1 MDELKKKYPIGK
13 ICAKLQISR
22 AGYYKYEKKK
32 EKKKRES
39 KKERQLKEYIQL
51 IYEEHKSRYGYRK
64 IRAVLN
70 NQYNIP
76 ASEKVVRRLMQ
87 ELGLKSKA
95 RKWKKGTKQHKV
107 ASAGFIYENI
117 LQRDFSTKRIN
128 EKWVTDVTEISYG
141 NGKLYLSTILDLHN
155 NRVLG
160 HSIAEIHDVNLV
172 KASLLDTLKKRKNKN
187 KKLILHSD
195 QGFTYRS
202 TKWHQLVAKNQ
213 LTPSMSRKAN
223 PFDNACIESFFSYL
237 KTECLEELKVAH
249 NQIEA
254 IKVINDFV
262 YYYNHKRIQST
273 LNYKTPNQYVAA
285 S

>member
-107 ASAGFIYENI
+107 PQQDLYMKIYYKETF
-117 LQRDFSTKRIN
+117 LPN
-128 EKWVTDVTEISYG
+128 E
-141 NGKLYLSTILDLHN
+141 
-155 NRVLG
+155 
-160 HSIAEIHDVNLV
+160 
-172 KASLLDTLKKRKNKN
+172 
-187 KKLILHSD
+187 
-195 QGFTYRS
+195 
-202 TKWHQLVAKNQ
+202 
-213 LTPSMSRKAN
+213 
-223 PFDNACIESFFSYL
+223 
-237 KTECLEELKVAH
+237 
-249 NQIEA
+249 
-254 IKVINDFV
+254 
-262 YYYNHKRIQST
+262 
-273 LNYKTPNQYVAA
+273 
-285 S
+285 